1 MTFIHSLLVF
11 QCLEI
16 LEDFEEPVVKM
27 YMAEEMVKDPE
38 FDLCTKTAEL
48 CDDKPLE
55 DDYNFE
61 EDRDEL

>member
-1 MTFIHSLLVF
+1 
-11 QCLEI
+11 
-16 LEDFEEPVVKM
+16 M

-38 FDLCTKTAEL
+38 FELCTKTAAL

-55 DDYNFE
+55 EDYNFE